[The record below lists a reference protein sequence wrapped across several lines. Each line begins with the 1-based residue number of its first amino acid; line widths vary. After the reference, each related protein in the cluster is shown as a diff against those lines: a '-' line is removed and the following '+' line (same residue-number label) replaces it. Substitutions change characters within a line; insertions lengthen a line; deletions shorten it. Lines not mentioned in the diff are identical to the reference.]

1 MTVAARRVPPHPSA
15 PAGAGSVALL
25 ERPADLLERSVADRP
40 APRPAARRVPPPPPL
55 PPAAAYTRPRPPAPP
70 TPAPSTP
77 AQSTPAQSTPDRLT
91 ARVPRRASEPARRPA
106 PRARSGRGQA
116 VAAAAVAGST
126 LAVALPL
133 VALIESDTTE
143 VPTSATTALQLTA
156 GDAAQPVVSPTTSRL
171 RSFSPV
177 AATSVSEA
185 EPATAD
191 AESLLKA
198 VGMAEIAQ
206 KAAAA
211 QARAECALDLSGLGR
226 VKPWVS
232 SAAKFLSCLYD
243 EPDLIGVA
251 GRGRVSDHPLGLAL
265 DLMTRGAEGD
275 RIAECALRNREALGI
290 SYVIWKQR
298 INYGSGWQ
306 RMENRGNETEN
317 HFDHVHISFEKRAG
331 SGSPDAS
338 TCS

>member
-1 MTVAARRVPPHPSA
+1 MPA
-15 PAGAGSVALL
+15 PAGPHRRTGSARGRAQAL
-25 ERPADLLERSVADRP
+25 
-40 APRPAARRVPPPPPL
+40 
-55 PPAAAYTRPRPPAPP
+55 
-70 TPAPSTP
+70 
-77 AQSTPAQSTPDRLT
+77 
-91 ARVPRRASEPARRPA
+91 
-106 PRARSGRGQA
+106 
-116 VAAAAVAGST
+116 AAAAVAGST
-126 LAVALPL
+126 LAVTVPL
-133 VALIESDTTE
+133 VALIENGTTD
-143 VPTSATTALQLTA
+143 VAASTTALQLTA
-156 GDAAQPVVSPTTSRL
+156 GDAAQPVVSPTTSRIQ
-171 RSFSPV
+171 SFSPV
-177 AATSVSEA
+177 AAMSATGA
-185 EPATAD
+185 EPVAAD

-211 QARAECALDLSGLGR
+211 QTRAECAADVSGLGR

-251 GRGRVSDHPLGLAL
+251 GRGRVSDHPMGLAL
-265 DLMTRGAEGD
+265 DLMTRGSEGD

-306 RMENRGNETEN
+306 RMENRGSETEN
-317 HFDHVHISFEKRAG
+317 HFDHVHISFERSAG
-331 SGSPDAS
+331 SGTPDAT

>member
-1 MTVAARRVPPHPSA
+1 MRVAPQR
-15 PAGAGSVALL
+15 
-25 ERPADLLERSVADRP
+25 
-40 APRPAARRVPPPPPL
+40 APRSL
-55 PPAAAYTRPRPPAPP
+55 GG
-70 TPAPSTP
+70 
-77 AQSTPAQSTPDRLT
+77 
-91 ARVPRRASEPARRPA
+91 RA
-106 PRARSGRGQA
+106 QA
-116 VAAAAVAGST
+116 VAAAAGST

-133 VALIESDTTE
+133 VALIENDSAD
-143 VPTSATTALQLTA
+143 VGASATTALQLTA

-177 AATSVSEA
+177 AATSAAEA
-185 EPATAD
+185 EPARAD

-265 DLMTRGAEGD
+265 DLMTRGSEGD
-275 RIAECALRNREALGI
+275 RIAECALRNRAALGI

-317 HFDHVHISFEKRAG
+317 HFDHVHISFERSAG
-331 SGSPDAS
+331 SGTPDAG

>member
-1 MTVAARRVPPHPSA
+1 MS
-15 PAGAGSVALL
+15 
-25 ERPADLLERSVADRP
+25 
-40 APRPAARRVPPPPPL
+40 
-55 PPAAAYTRPRPPAPP
+55 
-70 TPAPSTP
+70 
-77 AQSTPAQSTPDRLT
+77 
-91 ARVPRRASEPARRPA
+91 RRAAERV
-106 PRARSGRGQA
+106 ARSHTGRAQA

-126 LAVALPL
+126 LAVTLPL
-133 VALIESDTTE
+133 VALIENDAPDLTAST
-143 VPTSATTALQLTA
+143 AALQLTA
-156 GDAAQPVVSPTTSRL
+156 GDAAQPVVSPTTGRL

-177 AATSVSEA
+177 AATSASGA

-211 QARAECALDLSGLGR
+211 QARAECAIDLSGLGR

-317 HFDHVHISFEKRAG
+317 HFDHVHISFERSAG
-331 SGSPDAS
+331 SGTPDAS
-338 TCS
+338 TCG

>member
-1 MTVAARRVPPHPSA
+1 VTDLAPRFAPPVAATPRAHTTPA
-15 PAGAGSVALL
+15 PA
-25 ERPADLLERSVADRP
+25 P
-40 APRPAARRVPPPPPL
+40 APAPAARHAPRR
-55 PPAAAYTRPRPPAPP
+55 APRPPA
-70 TPAPSTP
+70 
-77 AQSTPAQSTPDRLT
+77 RGG
-91 ARVPRRASEPARRPA
+91 RA
-106 PRARSGRGQA
+106 QA

-126 LAVALPL
+126 LAVTLPL
-133 VALIESDTTE
+133 IALIDNDAPDVTAST
-143 VPTSATTALQLTA
+143 ATLQLTA

-177 AATSVSEA
+177 AVTSENGA
-185 EPATAD
+185 EPTSAD
-191 AESLLKA
+191 AQSLLKA

-211 QARAECALDLSGLGR
+211 QARAECGVDLSGLGR

-306 RMENRGNETEN
+306 RMPNRGNETEN
-317 HFDHVHISFEKRAG
+317 HFDHVHISFERSAG
-331 SGSPDAS
+331 AGNPDAS

>member
-1 MTVAARRVPPHPSA
+1 MHA
-15 PAGAGSVALL
+15 
-25 ERPADLLERSVADRP
+25 
-40 APRPAARRVPPPPPL
+40 
-55 PPAAAYTRPRPPAPP
+55 RPRPPAPS
-70 TPAPSTP
+70 TPSTSGP
-77 AQSTPAQSTPDRLT
+77 ATV
-91 ARVPRRASEPARRPA
+91 RVPRRAPEQAPRPA
-106 PRARSGRGQA
+106 SRARNGRAQA
-116 VAAAAVAGST
+116 VAAAAVAGGT

-133 VALIESDTTE
+133 VALIETDTPE
-143 VPTSATTALQLTA
+143 VTAATTTALQLTA

-171 RSFSPV
+171 RAFSPV
-177 AATSVSEA
+177 AATSATGA

-211 QARAECALDLSGLGR
+211 QARAECAVDLSGLGR

-317 HFDHVHISFEKRAG
+317 HFDHVHISFERSAG
-331 SGSPDAS
+331 SGTPDAD